1 MKKSGVLVTVFLVL
15 SLMTILLFGGCSPA
29 NPAKLKVVTSTSLIA
44 QIVERVGG
52 DRVDVIN
59 IIPPTQCPGHFDVK
73 PGDIQKLADADLFLL
88 HGWQG
93 EKFSEKLIASANNP
107 DLTVVSLDVKAP
119 LTPPNWAPP
128 PPPANYMIPAV
139 QREATDKVATALS
152 QVDTENSAV
161 YQESA
166 KEYKNEISAKEAEI
180 KAKLN
185 QMNPS
190 EVSVICGGMQ
200 ARFVQWAGFNVI
212 ATYGRSDS
220 LTPQVVKELVDK
232 GKEEKVTLI
241 IDNMQSG
248 KDAGKGIAEELGCNR
263 IILSNFPG
271 GFDDT
276 ETWEK
281 AIAQNIELILEAI
294 SQ

>member
-1 MKKSGVLVTVFLVL
+1 MKKSGVLLTTIFSLALVVT
-15 SLMTILLFGGCSPA
+15 LLLGGCSPA
-29 NPAKLKVVTSTSLIA
+29 NTAKLKVVTTTSLIA

-52 DRVDVIN
+52 DGVDVVN
-59 IIPPTQCPGHFDVK
+59 ILPPAQCPAHFDVE
-73 PGDIQKLADADLFLL
+73 PGDIQKLADADLFIM
-88 HGWQG
+88 HGFKG
-93 EKFSEKLIASANNP
+93 EKFAEELIASANNP
-107 DLTVVSLDVKAP
+107 DLTVVSLDVKASS
-119 LTPPNWAPP
+119 TPPNWAPP

-166 KEYKNEISAKEAEI
+166 KEYKNKISAKEAEI

-190 EVSVICGGMQ
+190 EVRVICGGMQ
-200 ARFVQWAGFNVI
+200 ARFVQWVGLNIVT
-212 ATYGRSDS
+212 TYGRPDS
-220 LTPQVVKELVDK
+220 LTPQVVKELVDR
-232 GKEEKVTLI
+232 GRAEKVTLI

-248 KDAGKGIAEELGCNR
+248 KDAGKQIAEELGCNR

-271 GFDDT
+271 CFDDT

-281 AIAQNIELILEAI
+281 AIDYNVNLILEAI